1 MLIDLI
7 LNENPSELATRYLKA
22 MKTSL
27 IMLLY
32 LVRDILDMKAMMDK
46 RFFANTCT
54 FCPNDAF
61 NQVLEATQP
70 QSTSKKILL
79 KLKLV
84 RS

>member
-7 LNENPSELATRYLKA
+7 LNENTSELATRYLMA

-32 LVRDILDMKAMMDK
+32 LVNDILDMKALMDE
-46 RFFANTCT
+46 RFSANMSI

-61 NQVLEATQP
+61 NQVIEATLP
-70 QSTSKKILL
+70 QAKSKKILL
-79 KLKLV
+79 KLKFLK
-84 RS
+84 S